1 MWVLISA
8 TIACIA
14 VACTHYIS
22 PHAIGSGIPEMKVI
36 LKGVALKQYL
46 SVQTLVA
53 KIVGLLFAL
62 GCVYYTGLR
71 RVSPFLYSGIIR
83 LSLSL
88 SLSQTLSLSLS
99 LSL

>member
-1 MWVLISA
+1 
-8 TIACIA
+8 
-14 VACTHYIS
+14 
-22 PHAIGSGIPEMKVI
+22 MKVI

-71 RVSPFLYSGIIR
+71 RVSPFLYSGSIR

-88 SLSQTLSLSLS
+88 SLSLSLDTNYMRGNNCDSRVTFIIYGYIIVLGRVCRLGRRGRS
-99 LSL
+99 CT